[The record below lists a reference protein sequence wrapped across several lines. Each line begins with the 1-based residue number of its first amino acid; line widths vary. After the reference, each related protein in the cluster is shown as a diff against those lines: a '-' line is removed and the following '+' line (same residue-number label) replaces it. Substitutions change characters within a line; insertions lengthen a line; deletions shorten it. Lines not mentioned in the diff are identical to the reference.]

1 MLTKRLRKQIE
12 WHFYN
17 YPADAALYEE
27 KRREIMESGCTASY
41 DRVGGRGNAP
51 SNPTESKFFKLQA
64 LEQERSWATVVRN
77 TFIAFQFEPEYETMV
92 ELYINR
98 KRYRELFTNGLLW
111 ERTFWRWRDN
121 WLEYAYKWA
130 QKLNLL

>member
-77 TFIAFQFEPEYETMV
+77 TFIAFRFEPEYKVMC
-92 ELYINR
+92 ELYIKGR
-98 KRYRELFTNGLLW
+98 KLKELLCDGLW
-111 ERTFWRWRDN
+111 ETTFYRWRDH

-130 QKLNLL
+130 KKFGLL